1 MILYLCKDHVVLQY
15 SPYLLNLQEVRSL
28 LILVQNEL
36 SYIWIF
42 LSGNFIYSL
51 KYLSITIPTLFQSFM
66 RRS

>member
-42 LSGNFIYSL
+42 LSDNFIYSL
-51 KYLSITIPTLFQSFM
+51 KHLSITIPTLFQSFM
-66 RRS
+66 KRS